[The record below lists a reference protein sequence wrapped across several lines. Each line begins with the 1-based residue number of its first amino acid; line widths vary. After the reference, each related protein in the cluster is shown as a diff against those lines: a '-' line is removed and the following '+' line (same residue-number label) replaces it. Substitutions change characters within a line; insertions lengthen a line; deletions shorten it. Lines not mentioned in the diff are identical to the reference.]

1 MAFTQLYQND
11 LRWQNKI
18 MGNGRT
24 ETIGNLGCLVTSLTM
39 MGNYFGGNETVAS
52 FNDKMKQNNGFQG
65 PWVRAFRVN
74 SVFPNVSYQKHIE
87 CDNQDAPLDE
97 LDAALAGGSLA
108 TVRVDYSPAAVEEAH
123 LSYILGTAFGRW
135 DIRYATGERQSPE
148 LPEPFDPLPVCPPGM
163 LQNAEGLP
171 AEPKDVPADYPLR
184 ISWPGIL
191 VDDENH
197 PEDIVARA
205 KRDEVSY
212 PVVIMGH
219 SLGGNESSKFAN
231 YLGSRGVKVSLVVT
245 FDPVETGRVGA
256 NIDRVVNYYL
266 PMQKEDNTIHA
277 AGGFAGTIENI
288 DVTADPSITHTNVEK
303 NARFQAA
310 SMNKLN
316 EITKAL

>member
-1 MAFTQLYQND
+1 MSNLINT
-11 LRWQNKI
+11 I
-18 MGNGRT
+18 T
-24 ETIGNLGCLVTSLTM
+24 E
-39 MGNYFGGNETVAS
+39 
-52 FNDKMKQNNGFQG
+52 
-65 PWVRAFRVN
+65 
-74 SVFPNVSYQKHIE
+74 
-87 CDNQDAPLDE
+87 DARRIVLA
-97 LDAALAGGSLA
+97 AALIGTVVMTGCSTTGSSSSNTTLGDEVA
-108 TVRVDYSPAAVEEAH
+108 KPQTQIAEVENVDNIRPQHVINRSKARVS
-123 LSYILGTAFGRW
+123 R
-135 DIRYATGERQSPE
+135 TGEIYLMRGLANVFSRGI
-148 LPEPFDPLPVCPPGM
+148 DRM
-163 LQNAEGLP
+163 AEDMRARGYDASNFSYKFWKP
-171 AEPKDVPADYPLR
+171 IA
-184 ISWPGIL
+184 
-191 VDDENH
+191 
-197 PEDIVARA
+197 EDIVARA

-288 DVTADPSITHTNVEK
+288 DVTTDPSITHTNVEK